1 MKTIVILAVILLI
14 CTSWLT
20 ATSLYYNIQCIEL
33 KKSNR
38 QLTKQVIKLT
48 KENER
53 LLKVEDRFSKHL
65 FNETFKVEIKNLP
78 RDWNSPP
85 KYKGV
90 K

>member
-1 MKTIVILAVILLI
+1 MKWIQVICILFLTFTTIKYHQFNNKLEI
-14 CTSWLT
+14 
-20 ATSLYYNIQCIEL
+20 
-33 KKSNR
+33 SNR
-38 QLTKQVIKLT
+38 HLSNLVVKLT

-78 RDWNSPP
+78 KDWNSPP

>member
-1 MKTIVILAVILLI
+1 MKWIQVICILFLTFTTIKYQFKINKLEI
-14 CTSWLT
+14 
-20 ATSLYYNIQCIEL
+20 
-33 KKSNR
+33 SNR
-38 QLTKQVIKLT
+38 HLSNLVVKLS

-85 KYKGV
+85 RYKGV